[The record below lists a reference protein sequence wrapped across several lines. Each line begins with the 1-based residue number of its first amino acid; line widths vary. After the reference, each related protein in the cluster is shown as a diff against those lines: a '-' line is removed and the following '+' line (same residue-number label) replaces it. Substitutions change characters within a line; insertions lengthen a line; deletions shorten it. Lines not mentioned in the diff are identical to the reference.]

1 MAQASDFLSLYQ
13 IRNAG
18 TPSTEP
24 GLSAHFVGI
33 CGAGMNALASMLL
46 DLGWSVTGSD
56 LHPTEPLSQDFS
68 RRGVKVQR
76 GHDPCHLP
84 PRTDVL
90 VYSAA
95 IPVNNPEREAARSL
109 NIPEMAYS
117 RMLGELM
124 RSRRGVCIAGT
135 HGKSTTAAMVA
146 SILLKSGR
154 EPSACI
160 GAELCE
166 LGKSGWAGS
175 GDLLVVESC
184 EYRHSFLDLSPT
196 CAAILSVEPDHFDC
210 FREFGETCEAF
221 HQFAARVLPTGFL
234 VVRGDCAA
242 AVAAARGS
250 SARVETFSLATGS
263 DWCASELRP
272 TADGIRFAAFRGG
285 AFFSEFS
292 LMVPGRHN
300 VLNALAAIALCHHLG
315 VSSDEMVSSLARFA
329 GVRRRFEHRGTW
341 RGVTLLDDYAHHPTE
356 VQATLKAARERFGC
370 RRLWCV
376 FQPHQVSRTRALFR
390 EFAESFTLADELLV
404 APVYAARETSDTN
417 GGFIANELALTV
429 AAAGVHARF
438 CPDLDRI
445 MATLEDEA
453 RPGDVVMTMGAGDID
468 RVHHEFTR
476 PLQRHRA
483 S

>member
-1 MAQASDFLSLYQ
+1 
-13 IRNAG
+13 
-18 TPSTEP
+18 
-24 GLSAHFVGI
+24 
-33 CGAGMNALASMLL
+33 
-46 DLGWSVTGSD
+46 
-56 LHPTEPLSQDFS
+56 
-68 RRGVKVQR
+68 
-76 GHDPCHLP
+76 
-84 PRTDVL
+84 
-90 VYSAA
+90 
-95 IPVNNPEREAARSL
+95 
-109 NIPEMAYS
+109 
-117 RMLGELM
+117 
-124 RSRRGVCIAGT
+124 
-135 HGKSTTAAMVA
+135 
-146 SILLKSGR
+146 
-154 EPSACI
+154 
-160 GAELCE
+160 
-166 LGKSGWAGS
+166 
-175 GDLLVVESC
+175 
-184 EYRHSFLDLSPT
+184 
-196 CAAILSVEPDHFDC
+196 
-210 FREFGETCEAF
+210 
-221 HQFAARVLPTGFL
+221 
-234 VVRGDCAA
+234 
-242 AVAAARGS
+242 
-250 SARVETFSLATGS
+250 
-263 DWCASELRP
+263 
-272 TADGIRFAAFRGG
+272 
-285 AFFSEFS
+285 
-292 LMVPGRHN
+292 
-300 VLNALAAIALCHHLG
+300 
-315 VSSDEMVSSLARFA
+315 MVSSLARFA